1 MGTHLLG
8 GKTLADK
15 GLGVYSW
22 EPIYF
27 GEKILGKGALG
38 VYSWE
43 PICFR
48 KKMCVSAGGGQ
59 HSL

>member
-27 GEKILGKGALG
+27 GEKILGKGLWEFTPGSPFALG
-38 VYSWE
+38 
-43 PICFR
+43 R
-48 KKMCVSAGGGQ
+48 KCV
-59 HSL
+59 